1 MCLKYSRQ
9 LVFPVWLKMK
19 SACRGFNQL
28 STTRVAGWGLVGW
41 PGELV
46 PKKAV
51 FRPELCWLIFWTF
64 ISHLELFM
72 SQLEHFI
79 SHLELLYP
87 AKSTFISLLVHG
99 PCKELCSPAIF
110 FLKSATKRLPQHK
123 KLCRLF
129 FYKRK
134 FYEVVSKFTKYTKS
148 QLLINICILH
158 YKHGFIIPLTW
169 IIKPI

>member
-1 MCLKYSRQ
+1 
-9 LVFPVWLKMK
+9 MK

-41 PGELV
+41 LGELV

-123 KLCRLF
+123 ILETLVLSKNPSKPFEENRL
-129 FYKRK
+129 KD
-134 FYEVVSKFTKYTKS
+134 
-148 QLLINICILH
+148 
-158 YKHGFIIPLTW
+158 
-169 IIKPI
+169 

>member
-1 MCLKYSRQ
+1 
-9 LVFPVWLKMK
+9 MK

-64 ISHLELFM
+64 ISHLEL

-110 FLKSATKRLPQHK
+110 FL
-123 KLCRLF
+123 
-129 FYKRK
+129 
-134 FYEVVSKFTKYTKS
+134 SKALQNSSHNY
-148 QLLINICILH
+148 I
-158 YKHGFIIPLTW
+158 Y
-169 IIKPI
+169 IIKAFIGTNYTDFHIPIAE